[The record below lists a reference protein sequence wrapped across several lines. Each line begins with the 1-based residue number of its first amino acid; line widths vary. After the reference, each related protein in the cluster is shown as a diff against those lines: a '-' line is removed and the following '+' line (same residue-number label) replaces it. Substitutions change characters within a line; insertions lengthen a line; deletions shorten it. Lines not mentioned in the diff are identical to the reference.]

1 MLLPYTANG
10 RQYGNPIATEKTKRG
25 FNMSTQNKPTKSRK
39 RIADE
44 IMKQIGKSVIL
55 VFLLVAIV
63 AIVMVGWTIMTSK
76 ETELTLESSAAAK
89 QLTGFLEQY
98 IRSAEQLAVNPEI
111 KDVMLQT
118 GAGDDILQADNMDT
132 VRENLINIANTDVE
146 NTLSVWISD
155 LDASV
160 LTQSD
165 GFTSEEGW
173 DVTTRAWYKC
183 IDMHRTILTE
193 PYIDSS
199 TGKMILSA
207 VSPVYD
213 DATGT
218 ALGAVGIDITLDHM
232 TTVMSEY
239 KIGNNG
245 YVLLLSGSGTFLYH
259 PQEDII
265 QKNITD
271 IKISQNVVEAVLSGS
286 DVFLSYTVDGVAKYG
301 SVSPVGDTGYIV
313 LSNLPLTEYYALLI
327 AMIIALVVIFAAGIL
342 LIALSIR
349 RSAANLTRPILE
361 LNQTAQKLAAGDLDV
376 HLRIDSEDEIGEL
389 GESIGKTV
397 ARLKEYIV
405 YIDETA
411 EVLAQIA
418 DGKLSIHLKNDY
430 VGEFQKIKAA
440 LLNIS
445 SSMNEV
451 MEGINTS
458 SDRVSA
464 GAAELASA
472 SQMIAESSELQAASV
487 EELAATTNTVADH
500 VEESHRDAE
509 ASAAETEKVTAMI
522 EQNQEKMTLMME
534 AMNEIRQTSQ
544 QVVGIIQTIEE
555 IADQTNLLSLNAS
568 IEAARAGEA
577 GKGFAVVADEIGKL
591 ALESSKAANST
602 RNLIEISMEEISKG
616 NAIAT
621 DAMNSLKESVSAVDR
636 VNEMIKKTA
645 ANSAV
650 QAQNMEQLRVG
661 IDEIARGIQDNSA
674 ASQETSATS
683 EELATQANILNKMLQ
698 KFELI
703 R

>member
-1 MLLPYTANG
+1 MK
-10 RQYGNPIATEKTKRG
+10 Q
-25 FNMSTQNKPTKSRK
+25 QNQQPNHPKK

-44 IMKQIGKSVIL
+44 ILFQIGKSVVL
-55 VFLLVAIV
+55 VFLVVAVVAIC
-63 AIVMVGWTIMTSK
+63 MVGWIIMTSK
-76 ETELTLESSAAAK
+76 ETELTLESNAAAN
-89 QLTGFLEQY
+89 QLTGFLQQY
-98 IRSAEQLAVNPEI
+98 IKGVEQLAVNPQV
-111 KDVMLQT
+111 KDVMT
-118 GAGDDILQADNMDT
+118 ETTAGDDILQAKNMDT
-132 VRENLINIANTDVE
+132 VRENLLSIANTDSE
-146 NTLSVWISD
+146 NILSVWIAD

-165 GFTSEEGW
+165 GFTTGDGW
-173 DVTTRAWYKC
+173 DVTSREWYKC
-183 IDMHRTILTE
+183 IDARETILTE
-193 PYIDSS
+193 PYIDSAS
-199 TGKMILSA
+199 GKMILSA

-213 DATGT
+213 ADGKAI
-218 ALGAVGIDITLDHM
+218 GAVGMDISMEQM
-232 TTVMSEY
+232 TRIMSSY
-239 KIGNNG
+239 KIGRNG
-245 YVLLLSGSGTFLYH
+245 YILLLSEKGTFLYH
-259 PQEDII
+259 PQSEYI
-265 QKNITD
+265 QKNVSEIN
-271 IKISQNVVEAVLSGS
+271 ISQNVVDAVMANKQQ
-286 DVFLSYTVDGVAKYG
+286 FLRYKADGVAKYG
-301 SVSPVGDTGYIV
+301 SLEPAGDTGYII
-313 LSNLPLTEYYALLI
+313 LSNLPLTEYYSVLI
-327 AMIIALVVIFAAGIL
+327 MMVIALVVIFAIGII
-342 LIALSIR
+342 LIALSIK
-349 RSAANLTRPILE
+349 RSAANLTKPIQE
-361 LNQTAQKLAAGDLDV
+361 LNHTAQQLAAGDLDI
-376 HLRIDSEDEIGEL
+376 HLKIDSEDEIGEL

-418 DGKLSIHLKNDY
+418 EGKLSIHLKNDY
-430 VGEFQKIKAA
+430 VGEFQKIKTA

-451 MEGINTS
+451 MESINVS
-458 SDRVSA
+458 SERVSV

-472 SQMIAESSELQAASV
+472 SQLIAEGSELQAASV
-487 EELAATTNTVADH
+487 QQLAATTNTVADH

-509 ASAAETEKVTAMI
+509 ASAKETEKVTAMI
-522 EQNQEKMTLMME
+522 EQNQEKMTMMME

-602 RNLIEISMEEISKG
+602 RTLIEISMEEISKG

-621 DAMNSLKESVSAVDR
+621 DAMNSLKESVSAVDH
-636 VNEMIKKTA
+636 VNNMIKKTA

-650 QAQNMEQLRVG
+650 QADNMEQLRVG

-683 EELATQANILNKMLQ
+683 EELATQAERLNKMVQ

-703 R
+703 H

>member
-1 MLLPYTANG
+1 MNQQKQT
-10 RQYGNPIATEKTKRG
+10 
-25 FNMSTQNKPTKSRK
+25 TKSRK

-44 IMKQIGKSVIL
+44 IMTQIGKSVIL
-55 VFLLVAIV
+55 VFLIVAVVAI
-63 AIVMVGWTIMTSK
+63 IMVGWTIMTAK

-89 QLTGFLEQY
+89 QLAGFLEQY
-98 IRSAEQLAVNPEI
+98 TRSAEQLAVNPEV

-118 GAGDDILQADNMDT
+118 GAGDDILKADNMDT
-132 VRENLINIANTDVE
+132 VRTYLLNIANTDVE

-165 GFTSEEGW
+165 GFTSGEGW
-173 DVTTRAWYKC
+173 DVTSREWYKC
-183 IDMHRTILTE
+183 IDLGRTILTE

-213 DATGT
+213 DATGA
-218 ALGAVGIDITLDHM
+218 ALGAVGIDIMLDHM
-232 TTVMSEY
+232 TNIMSEY
-239 KIGNNG
+239 KIGHNG
-245 YVLLLSGSGTFLYH
+245 HVLLLSGTGTFLYH
-259 PQEDII
+259 PQSDIV

-271 IKISQNVVEAVLSGS
+271 INISQNVMDAVLSSS
-286 DVFLSYTVDGVAKYG
+286 DVFLRYTVDGVTKYG
-301 SVSPVGDTGYIV
+301 SVSPVGETDYVV
-313 LSNLPLTEYYALLI
+313 LSNLPLTEYYSMLI
-327 AMIIALVVIFAAGIL
+327 AMVIALIVIFAVGIL
-342 LIALSIR
+342 LIALSIKK
-349 RSAANLTRPILE
+349 SAANITKPILE
-361 LNQTAQKLAAGDLDV
+361 LNHTAQQLAAGDLDV

-445 SSMNEV
+445 SSMNDV

-464 GAAELASA
+464 GASELASA
-472 SQMIAESSELQAASV
+472 SQLIAESSELQAASV
-487 EELAATTNTVADH
+487 EQLAATTNTVADH

-509 ASAAETEKVTAMI
+509 ASAKETEKVTAMI
-522 EQNQEKMTLMME
+522 EQNQEKMTMMMD

-591 ALESSKAANST
+591 ALESSKAASST

-616 NAIAT
+616 NTIAV
-621 DAMNSLKESVSAVDR
+621 DAMNSLKESVSAVDH

-645 ANSAV
+645 SNSAV
-650 QAQNMEQLRVG
+650 QAENMEQLRVG

-683 EELATQANILNKMLQ
+683 EELATQADLLNKMVQ

-703 R
+703 H

>member
-1 MLLPYTANG
+1 
-10 RQYGNPIATEKTKRG
+10 
-25 FNMSTQNKPTKSRK
+25 MSTQNQTTKPRK

-55 VFLLVAIV
+55 VFLIVAIV

-76 ETELTLESSAAAK
+76 ETELTLESNAAAE

-98 IRSAEQLAVNPEI
+98 IRSVEQLAVNPEI
-111 KDVMLQT
+111 KEVMLQT
-118 GAGDDILQADNMDT
+118 GAGDDILQADKMDT
-132 VRENLINIANTDVE
+132 VKTNLVNIANTDPE
-146 NTLSVWISD
+146 NTMSVWISD

-165 GFTSEEGW
+165 GYTSGEGW
-173 DVTTRAWYKC
+173 DVTTREWYKC
-183 IDMHRTILTE
+183 IDLRKTILTE
-193 PYIDSS
+193 PYVDSS

-213 DATGT
+213 DAG
-218 ALGAVGIDITLDHM
+218 AAIGAVGIDISLAHM
-232 TTVMSEY
+232 TDIMRTY
-239 KIGNNG
+239 KIGQGG
-245 YVLLLSGSGTFLYH
+245 YILLLSGSGTFLYH
-259 PQEDII
+259 PQNDLI
-265 QKNITD
+265 QKNITESS
-271 IKISQNVVEAVLSGS
+271 ISQNVVDAVMSNS
-286 DVFLSYTVDGVAKYG
+286 NVFLRYTADGVAKYG
-301 SVSPVGDTGYIV
+301 SVTPAGETGYIV
-313 LSNLPLTEYYALLI
+313 LSNLPLTEYYFMLI
-327 AMIIALVVIFAAGIL
+327 IMVIALVAIFAIGIV

-349 RSAANLTRPILE
+349 KSAANLTKPILE
-361 LNQTAQKLAAGDLDV
+361 LNHTAQQLAAGNLDV
-376 HLRIDSEDEIGEL
+376 HLKIDSEDEIGEL
-389 GESIGKTV
+389 GESIKKTV
-397 ARLKEYIV
+397 DRLKQYIV

-411 EVLAQIA
+411 DVLSHIA
-418 DGKLSIHLKNDY
+418 EGRLSIH
-430 VGEFQKIKAA
+430 

-451 MEGINTS
+451 MEGINAS
-458 SDRVSA
+458 SARVTVGSS
-464 GAAELASA
+464 ELASA
-472 SQMIAESSELQAASV
+472 SQLIAESSELQAASV
-487 EELAATTNTVADH
+487 EQLAATTSTVADH
-500 VEESHRDAE
+500 VEESHQDAE
-509 ASAAETEKVTAMI
+509 ASAKETEKVTAMI
-522 EQNQEKMTLMME
+522 EQNQEKMTMMMN

-591 ALESSKAANST
+591 ALESSKAASST
-602 RNLIEISMEEISKG
+602 RDLIEISMEEISKG

-621 DAMNSLKESVSAVDR
+621 DAMNSLKESVNAVDH

-645 ANSAV
+645 ANAAV
-650 QAQNMEQLRVG
+650 QAENMEQLRVG

-683 EELATQANILNKMLQ
+683 EELATQAELLNKMVQ

-703 R
+703 H

>member
-1 MLLPYTANG
+1 
-10 RQYGNPIATEKTKRG
+10 
-25 FNMSTQNKPTKSRK
+25 MSTQTKTNKPKK

-44 IMKQIGKSVIL
+44 IMSQIGKSVIF
-55 VFLLVAIV
+55 VFLIVAIV
-63 AIVMVGWTIMTSK
+63 AIIMVGWLIMTSK
-76 ETELTLESSAAAK
+76 ETELTLESSAAAN

-98 IRSAEQLAVNPEI
+98 IRGVEQLSVNPEI

-132 VRENLINIANTDVE
+132 VRANLLNIADTDQE
-146 NTLSVWISD
+146 NTLSVWIAD
-155 LDASV
+155 IDASV

-165 GFTSEEGW
+165 GFTSGEGW
-173 DVTTRAWYKC
+173 DVTTREWYKC
-183 IDMHRTILTE
+183 IGLGKTILTE

-218 ALGAVGIDITLDHM
+218 AIGAVGIDLSLEHM
-232 TTVMSEY
+232 TDVMSEY
-239 KIGNNG
+239 TFGHDG
-245 YVLLLSGSGTFLYH
+245 YILLLSGSGTFLYH
-259 PQEDII
+259 PQNDII

-271 IKISQNVVEAVLSGS
+271 VKISQNVVDAVLSGS
-286 DVFLSYTVDGVAKYG
+286 DVFLRYTVDGVTKYG
-301 SVSPVGDTGYIV
+301 SVSPVGETGYIV
-313 LSNLPLTEYYALLI
+313 LSNMPLTEYYSMLI
-327 AMIIALVVIFAAGIL
+327 IMVIALVVVFAIGIA

-349 RSAANLTRPILE
+349 KSAANLTKPILE
-361 LNQTAQKLAAGDLDV
+361 LNHTAQQLADGNLDV
-376 HLRIDSEDEIGEL
+376 HLNIDSEDEIGEL
-389 GESIGKTV
+389 GKSIQRTV
-397 ARLKEYIV
+397 DRLKEYIV

-411 EVLAQIA
+411 EVLAQIS

-430 VGEFQKIKAA
+430 VGEFQKIKTA

-445 SSMNEV
+445 ASMNDV
-451 MEGINTS
+451 MEGINAS
-458 SDRVSA
+458 SSRVSI
-464 GAAELASA
+464 GASELASA

-487 EELAATTNTVADH
+487 EQLAATTNTVADH

-509 ASAAETEKVTAMI
+509 ASAKETDKVTAMI
-522 EQNQEKMTLMME
+522 EQNQEKMTMMMD

-577 GKGFAVVADEIGKL
+577 GRGFAVVADEIGKL
-591 ALESSKAANST
+591 ALESSKAASST
-602 RNLIEISMEEISKG
+602 KDLIEISMEEISKG

-645 ANSAV
+645 ENSAI
-650 QAQNMEQLRVG
+650 QAENMEQLRVG
-661 IDEIARGIQDNSA
+661 IDEIARSIQDNSA

-683 EELATQANILNKMLQ
+683 EELATQADLLNKMVQ

-703 R
+703 N